1 MVRGEGF
8 PFVRAGMK
16 CGGDDGHIIRIKFNM
31 NDLSQR
37 LRELSDV
44 LIGCE
49 WEVPLCASEDC
60 IKAAN
65 EIERMTRDIGSYV
78 EVAQQYKRERDEAR
92 KAASFM
98 HENAEDVAAGRCFG
112 LMQAWP
118 WLESEAAGGE

>member
-1 MVRGEGF
+1 
-8 PFVRAGMK
+8 
-16 CGGDDGHIIRIKFNM
+16 M

-65 EIERMTRDIGSYV
+65 EINRLRGERTYWRHAYSEAQDELV
-78 EVAQQYKRERDEAR
+78 ELRERFA
-92 KAASFM
+92 K
-98 HENAEDVAAGRCFG
+98 
-112 LMQAWP
+112 
-118 WLESEAAGGE
+118 AAGGE

>member
-1 MVRGEGF
+1 
-8 PFVRAGMK
+8 MK
-16 CGGDDGHIIRIKFNM
+16 CGGNDGHIIRIKFNM

-65 EIERMTRDIGSYV
+65 EIERLTS
-78 EVAQQYKRERDEAR
+78 EC
-92 KAASFM
+92 
-98 HENAEDVAAGRCFG
+98 ENAREAARLFARDTLLTRGELLR
-112 LMQAWP
+112 WP
-118 WLESEAAGGE
+118 WIVRSEAAGGK